1 MDGIKIY
8 EELKACGVDV
18 LLDDRCAS
26 RREVMDADLIG
37 APYRITVGMRGLK
50 EGVVEIKERATGTVE
65 KIRVGEAA
73 GYCMAKIKEAG
84 SDY

>member
-1 MDGIKIY
+1 
-8 EELKACGVDV
+8 ACGVDV
-18 LLDDRCAS
+18 LLDDRDA
-26 RREVMDADLIG
+26 RPGVKFMDADLIG

-50 EGVVEIKERATGTVE
+50 EGAVEIKERATGTVE